1 MTYKI
6 LNLLIVL
13 IIIAF
18 LFLTLRYYYSTENIN
33 LIKKNRNNYNKLI
46 ENKTKNLPTYQDDTN
61 NVIIFNDGYQNI
73 DKEEK
78 RKFWELFN

>member
-18 LFLTLRYYYSTENIN
+18 LSLTLRYYYSTENIN